1 MADFQILHQ
10 DSSCAARQ
18 GLLSTAHGEVE
29 TPVFMPVGTA
39 GAVKGITPQQLE
51 ETGSVLILANTYHL
65 LLRPGVDVVE
75 KLGGVHKLMAWNK
88 NNVLRPM
95 YTPSL
100 R

>member
-10 DSSCAARQ
+10 DSSSAARR

-51 ETGSVLILANTYHL
+51 
-65 LLRPGVDVVE
+65 
-75 KLGGVHKLMAWNK
+75 
-88 NNVLRPM
+88 
-95 YTPSL
+95 
-100 R
+100 